1 MLSSDLRGCPNL
13 AVEVHFSG
21 VHEWRAMAFQ
31 VNSIPRKLY
40 RTFANLRTGIILLI
54 LTVISAAVGTFILQ
68 RPMTDPDKMAQAYS
82 PTTLLWLD
90 RLTLT
95 DVFHAWWFA
104 ALLALVS
111 LSIILASIDRWPN
124 AWRFYARPYRKPDS
138 HFRAVLPNH
147 IELPI
152 SDAKSALKAAEKAMH
167 EQGWKSERIVD
178 NDQVSLY
185 SEKNRFSVMAV
196 YVVHTSL
203 LLIFLGGIIDAV
215 VGYRGFIAVLNHQSN
230 NVVELRDGGKKTLP
244 FAIRCDDT
252 GEEVYADGTPKKW
265 WSKLSVIRDGQVVKS
280 KEIVVNDPLEYGGI
294 RFYQASWGPTGQ
306 LDKAT
311 LVAQPDEIGSAPKM
325 VEVSLNKAV
334 DLDPQTTVTL
344 TEFIPDF
351 FIRDNQI
358 FRKSDDPVNP
368 AFHLTVNRAGTE
380 SQVWLMPAY
389 QNTTDG
395 QKAPY
400 KFSLRDDASAMQMQ
414 HFTGLE
420 ISHEPGQWG
429 IWAGVLLMGCGLG
442 VAFYMVHIRFWIMPV
457 ENKDGQLVLWIGGSS
472 NKNKDRFEEKY
483 FELVAAIRHELGIK
497 EVPATEEE
505 LEVAHV

>member
-1 MLSSDLRGCPNL
+1 
-13 AVEVHFSG
+13 
-21 VHEWRAMAFQ
+21 MAFT
-31 VNSIPRKLY
+31 VSSIPKKVY

-82 PTTLLWLD
+82 PSTLYWLD

-95 DVFHAWWFA
+95 DIFHAWWFA

-111 LSIILASIDRWPN
+111 LSIIFASIDRWPN

-147 IELPI
+147 TELAI
-152 SDAKSALKAAEKAMH
+152 TDAKVALGTAETVMRKL
-167 EQGWKSERIVD
+167 GLSPERIVD
-178 NDQVSLY
+178 HDRVSLY

-215 VGYRGFIAVLNHQSN
+215 VGYRGSMSIVNHTSN
-230 NVVELRDGGKKTLP
+230 NVIELRDGGKKILP

-252 GEEVYADGTPKKW
+252 GQENYADGSPKKW
-265 WSKLSVIRDGQVVKS
+265 WSKLSVIRDGQAVKS

-294 RFYQASWGPTGQ
+294 RFYQASWGPTGKI
-306 LDKAT
+306 DKVKLLA
-311 LVAQPDEIGSAPKM
+311 VPADGGQPVPIQ
-325 VEVSLNKAV
+325 VSLNQSAA
-334 DLDPQTTVTL
+334 LDSATTVTL

-351 FIRDNQI
+351 FVRDNQI
-358 FRKSDDPVNP
+358 FRRSDDLVNP
-368 AFHLTVNRAGTE
+368 AFHLAVNRAGAA

-389 QNTTDG
+389 RDDTADQPG
-395 QKAPY
+395 PY
-400 KFSLRDDASAMQMQ
+400 KFQLSQDRSAIVMQ
-414 HFTGLE
+414 HYTGLE

-457 ENKDGQLVLWIGGSS
+457 ETKEGNLVLWIGGAA

-483 FELVAAIRHELGIK
+483 EELVAAIRHELTIA
-497 EVPATEEE
+497 EAPAAEREAAM
-505 LEVAHV
+505 AHS

>member
-1 MLSSDLRGCPNL
+1 MS
-13 AVEVHFSG
+13 
-21 VHEWRAMAFQ
+21 Q
-31 VNSIPRKLY
+31 QQSIPSRVY

-54 LTVISAAVGTFILQ
+54 LTVIAAALGTFILQ

-82 PTTLLWLD
+82 PTTLYWLD

-104 ALLALVS
+104 TLLALVS
-111 LSIILASIDRWPN
+111 ISIIFASIDRWPN
-124 AWRFYARPYRKPDS
+124 AWRFYARPYRRADS

-147 IELPI
+147 SELPI
-152 SDAKSALKAAEKAMH
+152 PDAKTGLTAAERALHKLSF
-167 EQGWKSERIVD
+167 KSERIVD

-215 VGYRGFIAVLNHQSN
+215 VGYRGFISVVNHKSN
-230 NVVELRDGGKKTLP
+230 NVVELRDGGKKTLS

-252 GEEVYADGTPKKW
+252 GEETYADGSPKKW
-265 WSKLSVIRDGQVVKS
+265 WSKLSVIRDGQVVKQ

-294 RFYQASWGPTGQ
+294 RFYQASWGPTGE
-306 LDKAT
+306 LDNAT
-311 LVAQPDEIGSAPKM
+311 FLAQPAEGGGAAKPLQL
-325 VEVSLNKAV
+325 SLNSPV
-334 DLDPQTTVTL
+334 QVDPQTTVTL

-358 FRKSDDPVNP
+358 FRKSNDPVNP
-368 AFHLTVNRAGTE
+368 AFHLSVQRAGE
-380 SQVWLMPAY
+380 EKQVWLMPAY
-389 QNTTDG
+389 KNSTEE

-400 KFSLRDDASAMQMQ
+400 IFALVNDPSAMVMQ
-414 HFTGLE
+414 HYTGLE

-429 IWAGVLLMGCGLG
+429 IWGGVLLMGVGLG
-442 VAFYMVHIRFWIMPV
+442 VAFYMVHMRFWIMPV
-457 ENKDGQLVLWIGGSS
+457 ETKEGRLVLWIGGSA
-472 NKNKDRFEEKY
+472 NKNKDKFEEKY
-483 FELVAAIRHELGIK
+483 NELVAEIRQELGIK
-497 EVPATEEE
+497 EESNVEE
-505 LEVAHV
+505 LVHV

>member
-1 MLSSDLRGCPNL
+1 
-13 AVEVHFSG
+13 
-21 VHEWRAMAFQ
+21 MALQ
-31 VNSIPRKLY
+31 EQSIPKRIY

-54 LTVISAAVGTFILQ
+54 LTVIAAATGTFILQ

-82 PTTLLWLD
+82 PTTLYWLD
-90 RLTLT
+90 RFTLT

-104 ALLALVS
+104 TLLGLVS
-111 LSIILASIDRWPN
+111 ISIIFASIDRWPN
-124 AWRFYARPYRKPDS
+124 AWRFYARPYRRPDP

-147 IELPI
+147 TELPI
-152 SDAKSALKAAEKAMH
+152 ADAKSALHAAEKAMH
-167 EQGWKSERIVD
+167 AHHWKTERVVD
-178 NDQVSLY
+178 SDQVSLY
-185 SEKNRFSVMAV
+185 SEKHRFSVMAV

-215 VGYRGFIAVLNHQSN
+215 VGYRGFMAVMNHQSN

-244 FAIRCDDT
+244 FAIRCNDT

-265 WSKLSVIRDGQVVKS
+265 WSKLSVIRNGQDVQD

-306 LDKAT
+306 LDKASI
-311 LVAQPDEIGSAPKM
+311 VAQPTGGGSPQL
-325 VEVSLNKAV
+325 VQLSLNVPAN
-334 DLDPQTTVTL
+334 LDPQTTVTL
-344 TEFIPDF
+344 TDFIPDF
-351 FIRDNQI
+351 FVRDNQI

-368 AFHLTVNRAGTE
+368 AFHLAVHRAGVE

-389 QNTTDG
+389 QNTTEG

-400 KFSLRDDASAMQMQ
+400 TFQLREDASAMQMQ

-420 ISHEPGQWG
+420 ISHEPGQWC
-429 IWAGVLLMGCGLG
+429 IWAGVVLMCIGLG
-442 VAFYMVHIRFWIMPV
+442 VAFYMVHMRFWIMPV
-457 ENKDGQLVLWIGGSS
+457 EAKDGSLVLWIGGSA

-483 FELVAAIRHELGIK
+483 FELVAAIRHELGIEDVSAISK
-497 EVPATEEE
+497 ET
-505 LEVAHV
+505 EVAHV